1 MSKHKRYKNRP
12 APPPPTGAAGAR
24 VWRFLGSP
32 AHLVG
37 TLFAIFAILLLDGG
51 LTGGAVGVAL
61 IPLMYVTGFA
71 VVARRRFVGAA
82 IGPFAAKDAPR
93 VRAQLDEMIATI
105 RMRVSDDV
113 YRRVVM
119 IRDAIVFTLDRA
131 GEESEADPN
140 VYLVRQ
146 TARTYLPEALA
157 AYLALPRDYAER
169 QPVEGGMT
177 SHDLLLQQLYLMDLK
192 TRQVAE
198 YVLQRD
204 SRQLVKHGRFVADR
218 LAPSS
223 LEVPDD
229 APIGAPLP
237 GAGTLDRPPKSPRLN

>member
-1 MSKHKRYKNRP
+1 MSKHKRRKDRP
-12 APPPPTGAAGAR
+12 AQPPPTGVMGSR
-24 VWRFLGSP
+24 LWRFLGSP

-37 TLFAIFAILLLDGG
+37 TLFAIGSILLLDGG
-51 LTGGAVGVAL
+51 LTGGVVGIAL
-61 IPLMYVTGFA
+61 IPVMYVTGFA
-71 VVARRRFVGAA
+71 VVARRHVVAAHVGPLAA
-82 IGPFAAKDAPR
+82 RDAPHI
-93 VRAQLDEMIATI
+93 RAQLDEMIKSI
-105 RMRVSDDV
+105 RMGVSDDI

-157 AYLALPRDYAER
+157 AYLALPRAYAER

-218 LAPSS
+218 LGESS
-223 LEVPDD
+223 LDVSDD
-229 APIGAPLP
+229 LPGAPLP
-237 GAGTLDRPPKSPRLN
+237 GTEPSPPRTPRLN

>member
-1 MSKHKRYKNRP
+1 L
-12 APPPPTGAAGAR
+12 
-24 VWRFLGSP
+24 WRFLGSP

-37 TLFAIFAILLLDGG
+37 TLFAIGAIVLLDGG
-51 LTGGAVGVAL
+51 LIGGWTGVAL

-71 VVARRRFVGAA
+71 VVARRQYMAAHVGPLAA
-82 IGPFAAKDAPR
+82 RDAPR
-93 VRAQLDEMIATI
+93 IRAQLDEMIASI
-105 RMRVSDDV
+105 RMRVSDDI

-131 GEESEADPN
+131 GEESDADPN

-157 AYLALPRDYAER
+157 AYLSLPRDYAER

-177 SHDLLLQQLYLMDLK
+177 SHELLLKQLYLMDLK

-204 SRQLVKHGRFVADR
+204 SRELVKHGRFVAER
-218 LAPSS
+218 YGTSS
-223 LEVPDD
+223 LDVGHLP
-229 APIGAPLP
+229 APGMPPLSE
-237 GAGTLDRPPKSPRLN
+237 GPPPQSPRLN